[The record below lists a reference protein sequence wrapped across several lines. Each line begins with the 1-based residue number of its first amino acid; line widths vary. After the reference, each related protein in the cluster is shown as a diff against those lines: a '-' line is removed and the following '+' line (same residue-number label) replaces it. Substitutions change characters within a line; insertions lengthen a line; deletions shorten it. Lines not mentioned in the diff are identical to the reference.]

1 MNKKEVTICGQ
12 PIKVMYCAASE
23 NGFEDLSGKSFQD
36 FNFTSNKDLLNLSI
50 ACIVASY
57 AEEGI
62 DAPIS
67 GKDLLYK
74 ATPQELAN
82 LYKTVLELLKEWYG
96 LNEVIA
102 RQLEEEA
109 AQLTPKE
116 RASAKKKRKTPTT
129 DTASS

>member
-23 NGFEDLSGKSFQD
+23 NGFEDLSGKHFKD
-36 FNFTSNKDLLNLSI
+36 FNFTSSKDLLNLSL
-50 ACIVASY
+50 ACIVAAY

-62 DAPIS
+62 DAPLS

-74 ATPQELAN
+74 ATPQELVS
-82 LYKTVLELLKEWYG
+82 LYQTVLESLNEWYG
-96 LNEVIA
+96 INKVVAA
-102 RQLEEEA
+102 RLEEEA
-109 AQLTPKE
+109 AQLSEEEKIE
-116 RASAKKKRKTPTT
+116 ASKNAEPPTT